1 MDRII
6 EIANLFDTSV
16 AVRAEPYGCGHIN
29 DTYRIEHE
37 DGRYTI
43 LQRINNNVFRDVDG
57 LMHNVVGVTEYI
69 AQKAITDGTSADDIL
84 RVIPTKNGEPYAN
97 TEAGFFRT
105 YNFIY
110 SGISI
115 ETKATARELKASAK
129 GFGKFQK
136 SLDGYPV
143 DELRET
149 IPNFHNTEWR
159 FSELERAVRED
170 RAGRLNNVEKE
181 VEWFLSRKRYA
192 SVVTSLIKS
201 GDLVERVTHN
211 DTKLNNVLINTETM
225 EPVAVI
231 DLDTVM
237 KGAIAYDFGDSI
249 RTGASTGAEDER
261 DLTKIVFDLNAYRA
275 FTEGFMSEVGSR
287 LTPIERETLHFGAI
301 LMTYECGMRFLSDYL
316 DGDIY
321 FKVHRE
327 GHNLDRA
334 RTQIKLVEGMEKL
347 EDEMRKIVTESLK

>member
-1 MDRII
+1 MDKIL
-6 EIANLFDTSV
+6 EVAGLFDTPAPV
-16 AVRAEPYGCGHIN
+16 KAVTYGAGHIN
-29 DTYRIEHE
+29 DTYRVEHE
-37 DGRYTI
+37 DGGYTI
-43 LQRINNNVFRDVDG
+43 LQRINNNVFRDVYG
-57 LMHNVVGVTEYI
+57 LMQNIVGVTEYI
-69 AQKAITDGTSADDIL
+69 AKNASDGALPQDIL
-84 RVIPTKNGEPYAN
+84 RVIRTKNGEPYAK
-97 TEAGFFRT
+97 TEYGYFRT

-115 ETKATARELKASAK
+115 ESKATARELKASAK

-143 DELRET
+143 EKLRET

-170 RAGRLNNVEKE
+170 RVGRLKNVGKE

-192 SVVTSLIKS
+192 SAITSLIRS
-201 GDLVERVTHN
+201 GDLLERVTHN
-211 DTKLNNVLINTETM
+211 DTKLNNVLINTKTM

-237 KGAIAYDFGDSI
+237 RGAVAYDFGDSI

-261 DLTKIVFDLNAYRA
+261 DLTKIAFDINAYSA
-275 FTEGFMSEVGSR
+275 FTEGFLSEVGSR
-287 LTPIERETLHFGAI
+287 LTPVERETLHLGAI

-316 DGDIY
+316 DGDVY

-334 RTQIKLVEGMEKL
+334 RTQIKLVEGMEKR

>member
-1 MDRII
+1 MDRIL
-6 EIANLFDTSV
+6 EIANLFDTST
-16 AVRAEPYGCGHIN
+16 AVSVEPYGCGHIN
-29 DTYRIEHE
+29 DTYRVKHE

-43 LQRINNNVFRDVDG
+43 LQRINNNVFRDVEG
-57 LMHNVVGVTEYI
+57 LMQNVVGVTEYI
-69 AQKAITDGTSADDIL
+69 AKKALAEGTSVDDVL
-84 RVIPTKNGEPYAN
+84 RVIRTKNGEPYAK
-97 TEAGFFRT
+97 TEEGFFRT
-105 YNFIY
+105 YNFIH

-115 ETKATARELKASAK
+115 ETKATARELRASAR

-159 FSELERAVRED
+159 YSELERAVRED
-170 RAGRLNNVEKE
+170 RAGRLKNVGKD
-181 VEWFLSRKRYA
+181 VERYISRKRYA
-192 SVVTSLIKS
+192 DAVTSLIRS
-201 GDLVERVTHN
+201 GDLIERVTHN
-211 DTKLNNVLINTETM
+211 DTKLNNVLINTATM

-237 KGAIAYDFGDSI
+237 KGAMAYDFGDSI

-261 DLTKIVFDLNAYRA
+261 DLTKVEFDLNAYRA
-275 FTEGFMSEVGSR
+275 YTEGFMSEVGKR
-287 LTPIERETLHFGAI
+287 LTSVERETIHFGAI
-301 LMTYECGMRFLSDYL
+301 LMTYECGMRFLTDYL
-316 DGDIY
+316 DGDVY

-334 RTQIKLVEGMEKL
+334 RTQIKLVEGMEKS
-347 EDEMRKIVTESLK
+347 EDEMRKIVTESIL